1 MHAVLNLIISRDKK
15 LIGPINVIFT
25 DAHVKK
31 FHFSLFDSSPY
42 ENQLILLIVGFRD
55 GDGLKLLRN
64 LSVWIFDHLSMVSL
78 YIGFI

>member
-1 MHAVLNLIISRDKK
+1 MQADLNLIISRDKK
-15 LIGPINVIFT
+15 LIGPINVTFT
-25 DAHVKK
+25 DAHVMK

-64 LSVWIFDHLSMVSL
+64 LSVWIFYHLSMVSL
-78 YIGFI
+78 YTGFI